1 MRIGLHLGPQNEFVA
16 PERMLDFV
24 RRAEDLGFDPIT
36 FADTVSLAR
45 FHARDPYVYLALAAG
60 ATRTA
65 TIGTCVTNP
74 LTRHLSVTA
83 NAIASIDDL
92 CPGRTVLGIGTGD
105 TAVHLVGL
113 ERARLGPMREALEVL
128 RGLLDGTPVEH
139 RGARLTSNWRKPELP
154 IFLAAGGPATLAL
167 GGELANGVITL
178 AGLDQDVLAYVRAG
192 VAEGEARAGRTPG
205 STPIWVDGLVSI
217 GPERQATRDAIRPR
231 IASLANHNFRVAFH
245 GVPDERLAEVR
256 AFREAYDET
265 DLGPGS
271 KNARLVTDYML
282 DRFGIVG
289 TPADAIA
296 RFETLAEQG
305 VETFLIA
312 QPFTQA
318 EREVVLETVGRE
330 VIPRVGC

>member
-1 MRIGLHLGPQNEFVA
+1 MRIGLHIGPQNEFIA

-24 RRAEDLGFDPIT
+24 RRAEDFGFDPIT

-45 FHARDPYVYLALAAG
+45 FHIRDPYVALALAAG

-113 ERARLGPMREALEVL
+113 DRARLGPMREALSVL
-128 RGLLDGTPVEH
+128 RGLLDGTPVEYD
-139 RGARLTSNWRKPELP
+139 GARLTSNWRKTDLP
-154 IFLAAGGPATLAL
+154 IYLAAGGPRTLEL
-167 GGELANGVITL
+167 GGEVADGVITL
-178 AGLDQDVLAYVRAG
+178 AGLDADVLAWVRAR
-192 VAEGEARAGRTPG
+192 VREGEAKAGRG
-205 STPIWVDGLVSI
+205 SGTVPVWVDGLVSL
-217 GPERQATRDAIRPR
+217 GDDREATRDAIRPR
-231 IASLANHNFRVAFH
+231 IASLANQNFRSAFH
-245 GVPDERLAEVR
+245 GVPEARVSEVR

-265 DLGPGS
+265 DLGPDS
-271 KNARLVTDYML
+271 KNGRLVTDYIL

-289 TPADAIA
+289 TQADAIG
-296 RFETLAEQG
+296 RFEALAEQG

-318 EREVVLETVGRE
+318 QREAVLETVGRE
-330 VIPRVGC
+330 VIPRVGG